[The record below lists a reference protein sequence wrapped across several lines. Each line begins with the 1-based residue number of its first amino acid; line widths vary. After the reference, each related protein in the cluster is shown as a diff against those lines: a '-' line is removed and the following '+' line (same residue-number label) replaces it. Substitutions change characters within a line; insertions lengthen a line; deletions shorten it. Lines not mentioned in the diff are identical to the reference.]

1 MASFV
6 ERVVGAA
13 RLDAK
18 IYEEV
23 EADATAMGQAMA
35 VVAASALAAG
45 VGSISSGAT
54 GAVAAVVGAVV
65 GWFLWAVV
73 TWLVGTKLL
82 PEPGTSADLGQM
94 LRTIGFSAAP
104 GLLNVLG
111 IIPVVGLLVWLVAAV
126 WQLVAMVVAVRQAL
140 DYTSTGRA
148 VLVCFIGWVFYMI
161 VSVGLAMA
169 MGIGSVMMGG

>member
-13 RLDAK
+13 RLDARV
-18 IYEEV
+18 YEEI
-23 EADATAMGQAMA
+23 EADPTAMGQAMA

-45 VGSISSGAT
+45 VGSIGSGAT
-54 GAVAAVVGAVV
+54 GAVAAVMGGIL

-73 TWLVGTKLL
+73 TWLVGTQLL
-82 PEPGTSADLGQM
+82 PEAGTSANLGQM

-111 IIPVVGLLVWLVAAV
+111 IVPLLGMLVWFVAAV

-140 DYTSTGRA
+140 DYRGTGRA
-148 VLVCFIGWVFYMI
+148 VLVCVIGWVFYMI
-161 VSVGLAMA
+161 VSVGVAMA
-169 MGIGSVMMGG
+169 MGIGNVIMGG